1 MDLFD
6 KFAVILE
13 ERKKLPE
20 DARDP
25 FSVCM
30 EEVLSPTEAVIDGH
44 RTILAGTNNYL
55 GLTHEAT
62 GIDAAREALDRMG
75 TGTTGS
81 RVLNGTFASHRELE
95 RTLADFYGTRHAIVF
110 STGYQA
116 NLGIISTVAG
126 GDDFVLIDADSHAS
140 IYDACKLGSATI
152 IRFRHNDPEDLDKRL
167 RRLAKHKNAGKLVV
181 IEGIY
186 SMLGDRAPL
195 REIAEVTRANDARL
209 LVDEAHSLG
218 VLGAT
223 GRGLAQELG
232 VEDKV
237 DFIVGTFSKS
247 IGTIGGFCVS
257 NHPRFEVLRLVCR
270 PYMFTASL
278 PPSVVAS
285 AISALKL
292 IPESN
297 LRARVWENARR
308 LARGLGEAGFELGS
322 GDSPIVAVV
331 VATRDLA
338 VRFWDQLLSAGV
350 YVNLAIPPA
359 TPRNLNLLRCS
370 LCAAH
375 DAAQIDTMIAAF
387 KSVGR
392 RLGVIPRQADRA
404 AI

>member
-6 KFAVILE
+6 KFTAILE
-13 ERKKLPE
+13 EREKLPE

-55 GLTHEAT
+55 GLTHNAV
-62 GIDAAREALDRMG
+62 GIDAAREALGRMG

-81 RVLNGTFASHRELE
+81 RVLNGTFAGHRELE
-95 RTLADFYGTRHAIVF
+95 RTLADFYGTEHAMVF

-126 GDDFVLIDADSHAS
+126 ADDFVLIDADSHAS

-167 RRLAKHKNAGKLVV
+167 RRLAKHQNAGKLVV

-195 REIAEVTRANDARL
+195 GEIAEVTRAYDARL

-331 VATRDLA
+331 VETRELA

-359 TPRNLNLLRCS
+359 TPRSLNLLRCS

-375 DAAQIDTMIAAF
+375 DAGQIDTMIAAF
-387 KSVGR
+387 KSVGQH
-392 RLGVIPRQADRA
+392 LGVIPRAEDRA
-404 AI
+404 AS